1 MNRKKLLPWI
11 IAFAALPG
19 SALWAQSLTGTWQG
33 ALQIPDRELR
43 TVFKI
48 STTDAEAL
56 KAVLYSID
64 QGGQPISAN
73 TVTRDGAS
81 VKISILGIGGTY
93 EGKLSADGNSIAG
106 TWTQG
111 GAPLTLTLKRATPET
126 AWTIPEPPK
135 PPKPMAADA
144 NPSFEVA
151 TIKPS
156 KPDTPGRLFRIQ
168 PGHFSTI
175 NTTLTSLIGFCYGLH
190 PRQIVGAPAW
200 VETQKYDLD
209 GRPDGEG
216 QPSVE
221 QWKTMMQKLLADRFQ
236 LSFHHDKKELPVY
249 ALVVAK
255 TGSKV
260 TKSDGDPNGAPSLL
274 FRGLGI
280 LPVHNATMADF
291 AGVMQSAVL
300 DRPVVDQT
308 GLTGRYDFVLTWTPD
323 ETQFASLGGAPPAP
337 TDKPDAPPDLF
348 TAIQQQA
355 GLKFESTK
363 AAVDVMVIDK
373 VEKPSEN

>member
-1 MNRKKLLPWI
+1 MKKLLLWM

-19 SALWAQSLTGTWQG
+19 SALLAQSLTGTWQG
-33 ALQIPDRELR
+33 TLQIPSRELR

-48 STTDAEAL
+48 STTDADAL

-73 TVTRDGAS
+73 TVTRDGTS
-81 VKISILGIGGTY
+81 IKISILGIGGTY
-93 EGKLSADGNSIAG
+93 EGKLSADGNSLAG
-106 TWTQG
+106 TWSQG
-111 GAPLTLTLKRATPET
+111 GPPLTLNLKRATPET
-126 AWTIPEPPK
+126 AWTIPEPPP

-168 PGHFSTI
+168 PSHFSTI

-209 GRPDGEG
+209 GKPDGEG
-216 QPSVE
+216 QPSLE
-221 QWKTMMQKLLADRFQ
+221 QWKKMLQKLLADRFQ
-236 LSFHHDKKELPVY
+236 LSFHHDKKELPVF

-255 TGSKV
+255 TGPKI

-274 FRGLGI
+274 FRGLGM
-280 LPVHNATMADF
+280 LPVRNATMADF
-291 AGVMQSAVL
+291 ASVMQSAVL

-308 GLTGRYDFVLTWTPD
+308 GLAGRYDFLLTWTPD
-323 ETQFASLGGAPPAP
+323 ETQFAALGGAPRPP

-348 TAIQQQA
+348 AAIQQQA